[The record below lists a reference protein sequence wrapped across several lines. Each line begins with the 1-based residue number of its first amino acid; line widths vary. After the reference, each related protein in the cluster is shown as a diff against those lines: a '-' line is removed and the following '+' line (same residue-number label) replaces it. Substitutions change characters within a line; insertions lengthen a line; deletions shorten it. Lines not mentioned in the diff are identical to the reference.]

1 MIVLHN
7 QTVIHENN
15 NDPRTNRWS
24 DHVPTRV
31 LNQAVKRNT
40 PRFPPDFL
48 FQLNREE
55 TRTIARLRSQSVTLK
70 RGAHVKYPPLAF
82 TEHGAIM
89 IANVLKTKRAV
100 QMSVFVVRAFVRI
113 REAIAAHRDLA
124 EKPKELE
131 RRVGEHDEN
140 LKAIVQAIRQLMTP
154 PELPTQA
161 TDCLSA
167 GVPARPVGGRYGT
180 QACKRLEWPPNRK
193 NWRTRP
199 SGTEVGS
206 SLQSV
211 PGN

>member
-24 DHVPTRV
+24 DHDSSGSQSDPSDDLARVYGVPTRV
-31 LNQAVKRNT
+31 LNQAVKQNT

-70 RGAHVKYPPLAF
+70 RGRHLKYLPLAF

-100 QMSVFVVRAFVRI
+100 QMSVFVVRAFVRL
-113 REAIAAHRDLA
+113 REGMIAHKDLS
-124 EKPKELE
+124 EKLRELE
-131 RRVGEHDEN
+131 RRVGEHDEH
-140 LKAIVQAIRQLMTP
+140 IQAIIEAIRELMTP
-154 PELPTQA
+154 PEPPPKRPIGF
-161 TDCLSA
+161 
-167 GVPARPVGGRYGT
+167 GVEEPKVKYRVS
-180 QACKRLEWPPNRK
+180 KRTK
-193 NWRTRP
+193 RT
-199 SGTEVGS
+199 
-206 SLQSV
+206 
-211 PGN
+211 